1 MRCASASGV
10 HPFLL
15 LWQQLRA
22 QYLDLA
28 MSTKVEV
35 MEAALLD
42 QRIRSDKHRE
52 NFEAL
57 KAVFINLQE
66 VSAVLAAD

>member
-1 MRCASASGV
+1 
-10 HPFLL
+10 
-15 LWQQLRA
+15 
-22 QYLDLA
+22 

-35 MEAALLD
+35 MEEALLD

>member
-1 MRCASASGV
+1 
-10 HPFLL
+10 
-15 LWQQLRA
+15 
-22 QYLDLA
+22 

-42 QRIRSDKHRE
+42 QRMRSCKHRE

-57 KAVFINLQE
+57 KAEFINLQE
-66 VSAVLAAD
+66 VSMVKRFLAGDC